1 MDPNGTRKAQVSR
14 RLVFSCGGKG
24 GVGKSTFMSGLA
36 EFYQDRQINAE
47 LLDLDNENETK
58 GSLKSWFPSA
68 TKIDIRKAN
77 AYDVLLRKAFQS
89 KCDVVLADMGAAQG
103 QRVWEWFDTIYASAI
118 EAGLTVRFTAV
129 GMVTN
134 DPASVESVLQW
145 ARHLKDTVE
154 YLIVRN
160 QMSSDD
166 NLRAWNSATVGE
178 FRDLYKPAEIQL
190 GPRDVDFQQLTR
202 DYGLT
207 LTALAEGLESDDEQL
222 EDPVLRVRAIGYRR
236 ALFDQLNEV
245 TEVLLP

>member
-1 MDPNGTRKAQVSR
+1 MSSNGTRNTQVSR

-36 EFYQDRQINAE
+36 EFYRDREINVE

-58 GSLKSWFPSA
+58 GSLKSWFPDA

-77 AYDVLLRKAFQS
+77 VYDVLLRKAFQS

-103 QRVWEWFDTIYASAI
+103 QRVWEWFDTIYASAV

-129 GMVTN
+129 CMVTN

-145 ARHLKDTVE
+145 ARHLKNTVE

-166 NLRAWNSATVGE
+166 SLRAWNSDRVDE
-178 FRDLYKPAEIQL
+178 FRQLYQPAEIDL
-190 GPRDVDFQQLTR
+190 GPRDVEFQQLTR
-202 DYGLT
+202 DHGLT
-207 LTALAEGLESDDEQL
+207 LTALAAGIDSEDEQL
-222 EDPVLRVRAIGYRR
+222 ADPVLRVRAIGYRR